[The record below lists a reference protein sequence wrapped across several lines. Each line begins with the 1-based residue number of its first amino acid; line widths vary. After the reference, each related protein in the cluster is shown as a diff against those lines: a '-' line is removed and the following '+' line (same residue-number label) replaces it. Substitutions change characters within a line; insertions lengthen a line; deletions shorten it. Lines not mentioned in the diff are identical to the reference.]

1 MNTKEPLKA
10 PLKTP
15 LKTPLKPSKS
25 AIINIAAKTANT
37 PAIGENDIKKHVKND
52 SRQLCTLRLV
62 LGDQLNPHHSWFR
75 TVDKSVIYAFME
87 LRQETDYVLH
97 HAQKILAIF
106 AGLRDFAAQLKAAGH
121 RVHYI
126 TIDDTANLPTITD
139 NLRALLSHYQ
149 ATAFEY
155 QAPDEW
161 RLDVQL
167 ADFAK
172 SLPKL
177 LSVTTPVKSQ
187 MVDSE
192 HFFTTRDETALLFG
206 DRKKWLMETFYRQ
219 MRVKHGV
226 LIEEGTKPPKPIGG
240 QWNFDAENRKAW
252 PGLPLAPSDIRLLN
266 GKSER
271 KVHDHTALW
280 TTIVKAGVKSFGE
293 PSAAKFGWPL
303 NRAQA
308 LTQLDVFIAQ
318 VLPNFGDFEDAMSSK
333 EWRLFHSLLSFS
345 MNVKMLNPREVVTK
359 AEAAGR
365 SGAAPLAAVEG
376 FIRQILGWREFM
388 RGFYWAK
395 MQDSLPAS
403 YADNN
408 YFNHQMP
415 LPKWFWTGKTQMRCM
430 AAAIG
435 QSLEQAYAHHIQR
448 LMLIGNFALL
458 AGVNP
463 KELHHWYLGIYIDAF
478 EWVELP
484 NTVGMSQ
491 FADGGLLATKP
502 YVSSAAYID
511 RMSDYCK
518 GCHYDKKLREDT
530 PSKKACPFNALYWDF
545 HVKHADKLANNPRIG
560 MVYQQLK
567 KMDAG
572 KIEALQ
578 TQAKSLRERLDQL

>member
-1 MNTKEPLKA
+1 MALKNTSKMIAINKNKENS
-10 PLKTP
+10 T
-15 LKTPLKPSKS
+15 
-25 AIINIAAKTANT
+25 
-37 PAIGENDIKKHVKND
+37 DMVKNTAK
-52 SRQLCTLRLV
+52 STLRLV
-62 LGDQLNPHHSWFR
+62 LGDQLNPLHSWF
-75 TVDKSVIYAFME
+75 TSVDDGVVYVLME

-106 AGLRDFAAQLKAAGH
+106 AGMRDFAAQLEAVGH
-121 RVHYI
+121 RVHYLE
-126 TIDDTANLPTITD
+126 IDDAANLPTITE
-139 NLRALLSHYQ
+139 NLNALIAQYQ

-161 RLDVQL
+161 RLDMQM
-167 ADFAK
+167 ADYVK
-172 SLPKL
+172 SLTQ
-177 LSVTTPVKSQ
+177 SQSISTQ

-192 HFFTTRDETALLFG
+192 HFFTARDETALIFG

-219 MRVKHGV
+219 MRAKHGI
-226 LIEEGTKPPKPIGG
+226 LIEDDSKPPKPVGG

-252 PGLPLAPSDIRLLN
+252 PGLPLAPSDIRA
-266 GKSER
+266 ER
-271 KVHDHTALW
+271 RKTHDHSFLW

-293 PSAAKFGWPL
+293 PNASKFGWPL
-303 NRAQA
+303 NRAEA
-308 LTQLDVFIAQ
+308 LVQLDIFIAQ

-333 EWRLFHSLLSFS
+333 SWRLFHSLLSFS
-345 MNVKMLNPREVVTK
+345 MNVKMLNPREVVAK
-359 AEAAGR
+359 AEVAGR
-365 SGAAPLAAVEG
+365 SGTAPLAAVEG
-376 FIRQILGWREFM
+376 FIRQILGWREFV

-395 MQDSLPAS
+395 MGDSAGVNPEAS
-403 YADNN
+403 YADSN
-408 YFNHQMP
+408 YFNHQLP
-415 LPKWFWTGKTQMRCM
+415 LPQWFWTGQTQMRCM
-430 AAAIG
+430 AAAVG

-448 LMLIGNFALL
+448 LMVIGNFALL
-458 AGVNP
+458 AGLNP
-463 KELHHWYLGIYIDAF
+463 KELHHWYLGVYIDAF

-530 PSKKACPFNALYWDF
+530 PTKKACPFNALYWDF
-545 HVKHADKLANNPRIG
+545 HLKHADKLSANPRIG

-567 KMDAG
+567 KMDSG

-578 TQAKSLRERLDQL
+578 AQAASFRERLDLL

>member
-1 MNTKEPLKA
+1 MAPKNTSKMIASKVSKA
-10 PLKTP
+10 
-15 LKTPLKPSKS
+15 
-25 AIINIAAKTANT
+25 N
-37 PAIGENDIKKHVKND
+37 
-52 SRQLCTLRLV
+52 TLRLI
-62 LGDQLNPHHSWFR
+62 LGDQLNPLHSWF
-75 TVDKSVIYAFME
+75 TAVDDNVIYVLME

-97 HAQKILAIF
+97 HAQKIIAIF
-106 AGLRDFAAQLKAAGH
+106 AGMRDFAAQLKMAGH
-121 RVHYI
+121 RVHYVS
-126 TIDDTANLPTITD
+126 IDDTANLPTITD
-139 NLRALLSHYQ
+139 NLNALIAQCQ

-161 RLDVQL
+161 RLDVQM
-167 ADFAK
+167 ADYLK
-172 SLPKL
+172 SL
-177 LSVTTPVKSQ
+177 SISTQ
-187 MVDSE
+187 MFDSE
-192 HFFTTRDETALLFG
+192 HFFTTRDEVSILFG

-219 MRVKHGV
+219 MRVKHSV
-226 LIEEGTKPPKPIGG
+226 LIEEGSKPPKPVGD

-252 PGLPLAPSDIRLLN
+252 PGLPVAPADIRLLDRQ
-266 GKSER
+266 SER
-271 KVHDHTALW
+271 TPHDHSALW
-280 TTIVKAGVKSFGE
+280 ATIVKAGVKSFGE
-293 PSAAKFGWPL
+293 PNAATFSWPL
-303 NRAQA
+303 NRAEA
-308 LTQLDVFIAQ
+308 LAQLDVFIDQ

-333 EWRLFHSLLSFS
+333 SWRLFHSLLSFS
-345 MNVKMLNPREVVTK
+345 MNVKMLNPHEVVEK

-376 FIRQILGWREFM
+376 FIRQILGWREFV

-395 MQDSLPAS
+395 MQNSAGVNPDAS

-408 YFNHQMP
+408 FFDHQLP
-415 LPKWFWTGKTQMRCM
+415 LPSWFWTGQTQMRCM

-448 LMLIGNFALL
+448 LMVIGNFALL
-458 AGVNP
+458 AGLSP
-463 KELHHWYLGIYIDAF
+463 KELHYWYLGVYIDAF

-518 GCHYDKKLREDT
+518 GCNYDKKLREDT
-530 PSKKACPFNALYWDF
+530 PTKKACPFNALYWDF
-545 HVKHADKLANNPRIG
+545 HLKHADKLAVNPRIG

-572 KIEALQ
+572 KIDALQ
-578 TQAKSLRERLDQL
+578 VQAASLRGRLNQL